1 MAAHS
6 YILPDKLKSPR
17 LNVKVLTR
25 ARLFEQLD
33 KSLERDVTIVVAPA
47 GFGKSVLLSG
57 WAAQRTL
64 PIAWLS
70 LDANDNHLPTFVH
83 YLSLAIETLF
93 PEGCRETLSLAE
105 AQLPPLP
112 AQLTDSL
119 LAEIGDLPRSFI
131 LILDDY
137 HMLANLDIHTLVM
150 DLIDHVPHQL
160 HIIIGTRNDPPLP
173 LSRWR
178 LSGLLSEVC
187 TSDVRF
193 DLVEAHELLRQLL
206 DVEIPPHLSNA
217 IVART
222 EGWAAGLRLAAL
234 SLHARSD
241 LRTLSFNSLDHN
253 RYIMDYLMDEVFS
266 HQPPE
271 LQDLL
276 LKSSILDWMSEP
288 LVAALMTSGTDKPN
302 TVSLSQLLSAG
313 LFVELANEQAGTYR
327 YHELFRDLLR
337 QRLTVEMTSQAIAAL
352 HHEASRWLAEH
363 GYFEEAV
370 RHALAAGDRVAAARV
385 VEENTHALLNLEA
398 KVRLES
404 LLELLPPQLLEE
416 RAPLL
421 IARAWILH
429 FENRLNALPPVL
441 QRAGQLLP
449 TATILSEE
457 EKRSW
462 QGDIATLQSQLL
474 YWQGQGQPGLAI
486 GRQAIAATPPSH
498 TFARGHALF
507 FTGLNQHMIGD
518 TAAAK
523 RLLRENL
530 SQGTTASAAMNS
542 RLLLALCI
550 IQQDALNIEQL
561 QASAQSLLRLAEA
574 GGFLF
579 SKAWG
584 HLFFGRASYE
594 WGDLETAQFHFL
606 AGAALRQ
613 TANGAC
619 THDCLANL
627 ALTYATQ
634 NMWQR
639 ADEIAAA
646 LIEFDSTP
654 LSPQRLGHAQSLRA
668 RLALARGNRDSA
680 QRWLLSADPEPFLV
694 PAPFLEIA
702 SVTRIRVLLALETQ
716 DGALQARDLA
726 QQLQRDAESISSA
739 LRLVQAL
746 ALQALALDALGDEQ
760 RALSV
765 LQNTI
770 RLARPGGLIRTFVD
784 LGPALGNLLQRLV
797 KSGMV
802 TRSDAADYLPRLL
815 AAFPVASGVSPARR
829 SASLCDD
836 SIEPLSE
843 PLTRREAQVL
853 DLLARRLTDRE
864 ISDTLVVSPFT
875 VHRHIGNISDK
886 LGAHGRRALV
896 ERARRLGLIAL
907 PPV

>member
-1 MAAHS
+1 
-6 YILPDKLKSPR
+6 
-17 LNVKVLTR
+17 
-25 ARLFEQLD
+25 
-33 KSLERDVTIVVAPA
+33 
-47 GFGKSVLLSG
+47 
-57 WAAQRTL
+57 
-64 PIAWLS
+64 
-70 LDANDNHLPTFVH
+70 
-83 YLSLAIETLF
+83 
-93 PEGCRETLSLAE
+93 
-105 AQLPPLP
+105 
-112 AQLTDSL
+112 
-119 LAEIGDLPRSFI
+119 
-131 LILDDY
+131 
-137 HMLANLDIHTLVM
+137 
-150 DLIDHVPHQL
+150 
-160 HIIIGTRNDPPLP
+160 
-173 LSRWR
+173 
-178 LSGLLSEVC
+178 
-187 TSDVRF
+187 VRF
-193 DLVEAHELLRQLL
+193 DLIEAHELLRQLL
-206 DVEIPPHLSNA
+206 DVEVPSRLSNA
-217 IVART
+217 IAART

-234 SLHARSD
+234 SLHGRPD
-241 LRTLSFNSLDHN
+241 LSTLSFNSLDHN

-266 HQPPE
+266 RQPAE

-288 LVAALMTSGTDKPN
+288 LLTMLLPSSTSHPN

-313 LFVELANEQAGTYR
+313 LFVELINEQVGTYR

-337 QRLTVEMTSQAIAAL
+337 QRLTVQVTPQAIATL

-363 GYFEEAV
+363 GYLEEAV
-370 RHALAAGDRVAAARV
+370 RHALAANDRGAAARV
-385 VEENTHALLNLEA
+385 VEENIHALLNLEA
-398 KVRLES
+398 KARLEN
-404 LLELLPPQLLEE
+404 LLELLPPQLIEE

-421 IARAWILH
+421 IARAWIMH
-429 FENRLNALPPVL
+429 WENRLNALPSVL
-441 QRAGQLLP
+441 QQAGQILP
-449 TATILSEE
+449 TANDLSEE

-474 YWQGQGQPGLAI
+474 YWQGQSQPGLAI
-486 GRQAIAATPPSH
+486 GRQAIAATPLSH
-498 TFARGHALF
+498 TFARGNALF
-507 FTGLNQHMIGD
+507 FAGLNQHMTGD

-530 SQGTTASAAMNS
+530 AQGAVVSAVLNT
-542 RLLLALCI
+542 RLLLGLSI
-550 IQQDALNIEQL
+550 IQQETLNIEQL
-561 QASAQSLLRLAEA
+561 QATAQNLLHQVEP
-574 GGFLF
+574 GSFLV
-579 SKAWG
+579 SRAWG

-594 WGDLETAQFHFL
+594 WDDLETAQFHFL

-613 TANGAC
+613 AANAAC

-627 ALTYATQ
+627 ALTYAAQ
-634 NMWQR
+634 GLWKR
-639 ADEIAAA
+639 ADETAAT
-646 LIEFDSTP
+646 LIEFDSAP
-654 LSPQRLGHAQSLRA
+654 LSLERLGHAQSIRA
-668 RLALARGNRDSA
+668 RLALARGDRNSA
-680 QRWLLSADPEPFLV
+680 RRWLLSADPEPFLV

-702 SVTRIRVLLALETQ
+702 SVTRIRVLLDLETQ
-716 DGALQARDLA
+716 DGTLQARDLA

-746 ALQALALDALGDEQ
+746 ALQALALDALGDER

-770 RLARPGGLIRTFVD
+770 GLARPGGLIRTFVD

-815 AAFPVASGVSPARR
+815 AAFPVASSVSPARR
-829 SASLCDD
+829 SASPRDD

-864 ISDTLVVSPFT
+864 IADTLVVSPFT

-886 LGAHGRRALV
+886 LGVHGRRALV